1 MSEEK
6 GWPWNIC
13 RLFKPEK
20 WTSGCLCFIETNLL
34 RLCQQLTASRRR
46 RATAAARGLIGPRL
60 DAAESGRLMA
70 VTWCIRD
77 ASSGVKMKGEAHKVT
92 EESDSSLLWCFVC
105 GDAQLWNKEVQRV
118 GGRVV
123 RHCHTTAAKETLS
136 KERRRKCAL
145 LSLDTI
151 THKQL

>member
-34 RLCQQLTASRRR
+34 RLCQQLTASHGR
-46 RATAAARGLIGPRL
+46 RATAAARGLVLSCL

-70 VTWCIRD
+70 VTWCIRE
-77 ASSGVKMKGEAHKVT
+77 ASSGVGMTKGKAHKVT
-92 EESDSSLLWCFVC
+92 NEPDSSSLWCF
-105 GDAQLWNKEVQRV
+105 AL
-118 GGRVV
+118 
-123 RHCHTTAAKETLS
+123 
-136 KERRRKCAL
+136 RRRAAVRQGGPASGRAHRPPPPHRRSQRDAFKGEEEENVP
-145 LSLDTI
+145 SF
-151 THKQL
+151 H